1 MPEDRSMQLD
11 GRIALAAGLLLTA
24 LLLVTNNVISR
35 VPLADYLLALALTGI
50 GLALIFIRWTPRQSD
65 AEAETIA
72 PQSDLMVVSAPTPEP
87 LPEWTP
93 AAEAETPTVVAA
105 PVEPLPNVE
114 TLTLPKAESTEDE
127 TQAVESAEVEET
139 TQAVESVEA
148 ADETQAV
155 ESPVVEEA
163 TQAVEPVEPDDL
175 EKINGIGPKIAA
187 ALRDLGITTFAALA
201 TADEKQ
207 LQAALEAAGAR
218 RLGDPGF
225 WIRQAEYAARGD
237 WNGMQRVIDEYKA
250 QRGDGS

>member
-1 MPEDRSMQLD
+1 MQLD
-11 GRIALAAGLLLTA
+11 GRTALAAGLLLTA

-72 PQSDLMVVSAPTPEP
+72 PQSDLMVVSAPAPEP

-105 PVEPLPNVE
+105 SVEPLPNVE

-127 TQAVESAEVEET
+127 TQAVESPA
-139 TQAVESVEA
+139 
-148 ADETQAV
+148 
-155 ESPVVEEA
+155 VEEA

-187 ALRDLGITTFAALA
+187 ALRDLGITTFATLA

-237 WNGMQRVIDEYKA
+237 WDGMQRVIDEYKA

>member
-1 MPEDRSMQLD
+1 MQLD
-11 GRIALAAGLLLTA
+11 GRGALAAGLLLTA

-50 GLALIFIRWTPRQSD
+50 GLALIFVRWTPRQPDSGT
-65 AEAETIA
+65 EIIVQ
-72 PQSDLMVVSAPTPEP
+72 PSDLVIVSAPASQPEP

-93 AAEAETPTVVAA
+93 TSEAETPTVVAV
-105 PVEPLPNVE
+105 PVEPLPNVD

-127 TQAVESAEVEET
+127 TQAVESVEVEEATQAVESIEAAHEMQAVESVEVEET
-139 TQAVESVEA
+139 TQAVES
-148 ADETQAV
+148 
-155 ESPVVEEA
+155 
-163 TQAVEPVEPDDL
+163 VEPDDL

-201 TADEKQ
+201 SADENQ
-207 LQAALEAAGAR
+207 LQRALEAVGAR

-225 WIRQAEYAARGD
+225 WIRQASYAARGD
-237 WNGMQRVIDEYKA
+237 WDGMQRAIDAYKA

>member
-50 GLALIFIRWTPRQSD
+50 GLALIFIRWTPRQPD
-65 AEAETIA
+65 AETETIA
-72 PQSDLMVVSAPTPEP
+72 PQSHLAVASTPAPEP

-93 AAEAETPTVVAA
+93 AAEAETPTVIAA
-105 PVEPLPNVE
+105 PVEPLPNVD

-127 TQAVESAEVEET
+127 TQAVESVE
-139 TQAVESVEA
+139 
-148 ADETQAV
+148 
-155 ESPVVEEA
+155 VEEA
-163 TQAVEPVEPDDL
+163 TQAFEPVEPDDL
-175 EKINGIGPKIAA
+175 EKINGIGPKIAS

-201 TADEKQ
+201 SADEKQ

-225 WIRQAEYAARGD
+225 WIRQAECAARGD
-237 WNGMQRVIDEYKA
+237 WDGMQHAIDEYKA

>member
-1 MPEDRSMQLD
+1 MQLD
-11 GRIALAAGLLLTA
+11 GRTALAAGLLLTA

-72 PQSDLMVVSAPTPEP
+72 PQSDLMVASAPAPEP

-93 AAEAETPTVVAA
+93 AAEAETPTIVAA

-127 TQAVESAEVEET
+127 TQAVGSI
-139 TQAVESVEA
+139 EA

-155 ESPVVEEA
+155 ESVETADE

-237 WNGMQRVIDEYKA
+237 WDGMQRVIDEYKA